1 MIGVN
6 VVLILPFG
14 TSRKGAYSGE
24 DRDANQQNH
33 VQRLGKIKRGL
44 IEGRALTR
52 ISARNSYIYF
62 YLLYR

>member
-24 DRDANQQNH
+24 DRDANKKITFK
-33 VQRLGKIKRGL
+33 GKVKRGL

-52 ISARNSYIYF
+52 ISTRNSYIYLC
-62 YLLYR
+62 LLYR

>member
-24 DRDANQQNH
+24 DRDANKQNH
-33 VQRLGKIKRGL
+33 IQREYEEVLLK
-44 IEGRALTR
+44 EGR
-52 ISARNSYIYF
+52 
-62 YLLYR
+62 

>member
-24 DRDANQQNH
+24 DRDANKQNH
-33 VQRLGKIKRGL
+33 VQRENEKM
-44 IEGRALTR
+44 
-52 ISARNSYIYF
+52 SY
-62 YLLYR
+62 